1 MDPIDDLT
9 QNLVGLLK
17 SLADRKDTVG
27 DNGRKKLL
35 DALRKWTI
43 SAEKISGQLPVPEKK
58 NSKASKANTTLY
70 LVK

>member
-9 QNLVGLLK
+9 QNLVSLLK

-27 DNGRKKLL
+27 DDGRKKLL

-43 SAEKISGQLPVPEKK
+43 SAEKINTQLPALEQKTPAVSRIK
-58 NSKASKANTTLY
+58 TTLY